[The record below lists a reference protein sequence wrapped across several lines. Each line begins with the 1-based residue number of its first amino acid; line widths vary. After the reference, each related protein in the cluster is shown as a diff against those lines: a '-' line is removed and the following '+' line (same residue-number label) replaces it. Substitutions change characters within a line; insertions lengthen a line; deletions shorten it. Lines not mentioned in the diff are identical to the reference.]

1 MPTFTL
7 NGTAIE
13 LEPQT
18 RESFAWLAGQVYR
31 RLHEGPPLPA
41 ILTVFAHEGTTTQ
54 GLPTS
59 DARIQAILW
68 TLWQIGIASARVEG
82 DGDKREVK
90 WDKGEHAN
98 IDTRPIIEH
107 FTEEGINEGRALA
120 AGLVVVA
127 GRNGGGARPGCTHP
141 AQATG
146 GSTGLGCAV
155 ARPTDRGAFSAW
167 TE

>member
-54 GLPTS
+54 GLPTN

-82 DGDKREVK
+82 DGEPLYYRN
-90 WDKGEHAN
+90 ARN
-98 IDTRPIIEH
+98 
-107 FTEEGINEGRALA
+107 A
-120 AGLVVVA
+120 AGV
-127 GRNGGGARPGCTHP
+127 RCH
-141 AQATG
+141 
-146 GSTGLGCAV
+146 STECI
-155 ARPTDRGAFSAW
+155 S
-167 TE
+167 

>member
-54 GLPTS
+54 GLPTN

-68 TLWQIGIASARVEG
+68 TLWQIGIASALRLERFHKPGGREYRTHRRDPRYIGEG
-82 DGDKREVK
+82 
-90 WDKGEHAN
+90 GEQ
-98 IDTRPIIEH
+98 
-107 FTEEGINEGRALA
+107 
-120 AGLVVVA
+120 AG
-127 GRNGGGARPGCTHP
+127 
-141 AQATG
+141 
-146 GSTGLGCAV
+146 
-155 ARPTDRGAFSAW
+155 
-167 TE
+167 